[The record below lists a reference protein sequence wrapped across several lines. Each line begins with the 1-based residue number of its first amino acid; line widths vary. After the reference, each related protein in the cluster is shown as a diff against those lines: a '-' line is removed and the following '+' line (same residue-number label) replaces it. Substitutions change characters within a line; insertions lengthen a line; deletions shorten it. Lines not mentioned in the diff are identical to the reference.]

1 MGSMNDPLSQQQPA
15 HEDNGWGTAAQASGR
30 GLRAA
35 GRGMRAAG
43 KVTGRGA
50 RFAFLQ
56 ARRAARAEGAEAS
69 GLSRLIEVS
78 AVAAAGDA
86 AVTISLAG
94 TLFFANP
101 GGSRAPVALYLGMTM
116 LPFAVLAP
124 LLGPFLDR
132 FSHGRRWAI
141 GGTLALRGFLC
152 WLMADAIAGHSIALY
167 PYALGVLV
175 CSKAYGIARSATV
188 PRLLPESV
196 TLVKANGRIS
206 LAGIVGVGVSAP
218 IAGLASLAGP
228 QWSMRYA
235 FVVFM
240 AATVL
245 AVLLP
250 ARSDSTEGEEPV
262 SLSGRAQQRFQ
273 LPSSV
278 VFALRCNAGLK
289 ILSGFLFMFLA
300 FLLKQHPLPGWE
312 HRDTLLLALVIG
324 AVGAGNTVGIA
335 LGSILRRVDPRITVI
350 IALLADTAAAVF
362 AALFFSLLPAM
373 ILGLTSGLGAAI
385 GKLALDSTIQNDV
398 PERVRTSAFARS
410 ETLLQLTWVVG
421 GFIGIALPL
430 NAELGMWTLSA
441 IMVTWIVYVLVRP
454 RLLAQQAA
462 QPRASQPFA
471 GRPSGAG
478 RPRSPGRPGR
488 PLD

>member
-1 MGSMNDPLSQQQPA
+1 MR
-15 HEDNGWGTAAQASGR
+15 TA
-30 GLRAA
+30 GL
-35 GRGMRAAG
+35 
-43 KVTGRGA
+43 VTGRGA

-56 ARRAARAEGAEAS
+56 ARRAARAEGADAS
-69 GLSRLIEVS
+69 GLARLIELS

-101 GGSRAPVALYLGMTM
+101 GGSREPVALYLGMTM
-116 LPFAVLAP
+116 LPFALLAP

-152 WLMADAIAGHSIALY
+152 WLMADAIASHSIAIY

-175 CSKAYGIARSATV
+175 CSKAYGVARSATV
-188 PRLLPESV
+188 PRLVPDNL

-206 LAGIVGVGVSAP
+206 LAGIVGVAVSAP
-218 IAGLASLAGP
+218 LAGLASLAGA

-240 AATVL
+240 AATIL

-250 ARSDSTEGEEPV
+250 ARSDSTDGEESV
-262 SLSGRAQQRFQ
+262 SLSGRAPQKFR

-289 ILSGFLFMFLA
+289 VLSGFLFMFLA

-312 HRDTLLLALVIG
+312 HRDTLLLGLVIG
-324 AVGAGNTVGIA
+324 AVGVGNTVGIA
-335 LGSILRRVDPRITVI
+335 AGSLLRRVQPRITVI
-350 IALLADTAAAVF
+350 VALLADTAAAIF
-362 AALFFSLLPAM
+362 AALFFGLVPAM
-373 ILGLTSGLGAAI
+373 VLGLVSGLGAAI

-430 NAELGMWTLSA
+430 NAGLGMWTLSA
-441 IMVTWIVYVLVRP
+441 IMVGWIAYVLVRP
-454 RLLAQQAA
+454 RMLAQQTGPATA
-462 QPRASQPFA
+462 GDPFA
-471 GRPSGAG
+471 GRTP
-478 RPRSPGRPGR
+478 RPRSPGPAGR

>member
-1 MGSMNDPLSQQQPA
+1 
-15 HEDNGWGTAAQASGR
+15 
-30 GLRAA
+30 
-35 GRGMRAAG
+35 MRAAG
-43 KVTGRGA
+43 KVTGRSA

-56 ARRAARAEGAEAS
+56 ARRAARAEGADAS
-69 GLSRLIEVS
+69 GLSRLIELS

-86 AVTISLAG
+86 AVSISLAG

-188 PRLLPESV
+188 PRLLPDNV

-218 IAGLASLAGP
+218 IAGLASLAGA

-235 FVVFM
+235 FLVFM

-262 SLSGRAQQRFQ
+262 SMSGRAQQRFQ
-273 LPSSV
+273 LPASV

-289 ILSGFLFMFLA
+289 VLSGFLFLFMA

-312 HRDTLLLALVIG
+312 HKDTLLLGLVIG
-324 AVGAGNTVGIA
+324 AVGVGNTVGIA
-335 LGSILRRVDPRITVI
+335 LGSVLRRIDPRVTVI
-350 IALLADTAAAVF
+350 VALLADTAAAIF
-362 AALFFSLLPAM
+362 AALFFGLLTGM
-373 ILGLTSGLGAAI
+373 ILGLVSGLGAAI

-430 NAELGMWTLSA
+430 NAGLGLWTLSA
-441 IMVTWIVYVLVRP
+441 IMIAWIVYVLVRP
-454 RLLAQQAA
+454 RVIAQ
-462 QPRASQPFA
+462 RTSQPTVGQPF
-471 GRPSGAG
+471 AG

>member
-1 MGSMNDPLSQQQPA
+1 MGVMSDPLSQQRPA
-15 HEDNGWGTAAQASGR
+15 HDDNGWGAAAQASGR
-30 GLRAA
+30 GIRAA

-56 ARRAARAEGAEAS
+56 ARRAARAEGADAS
-69 GLSRLIEVS
+69 GLARLIELS

-101 GGSRAPVALYLGMTM
+101 GGSREPVALYLGMTM

-152 WLMADAIAGHSIALY
+152 WLMADAIAAHSIALY

-175 CSKAYGIARSATV
+175 CSKAYGIARSAAV
-188 PRLLPESV
+188 PRLLPENV

-206 LAGIVGVGVSAP
+206 LAGIVGVAVSAP
-218 IAGLASLAGP
+218 LAGLASLAGAE
-228 QWSMRYA
+228 WSMRYA

-250 ARSDSTEGEEPV
+250 ARSDSAAGEEQV
-262 SLSGRAQQRFQ
+262 SMSGRAHQRFQ

-289 ILSGFLFMFLA
+289 ILSGFLFMFMA
-300 FLLKQHPLPGWE
+300 FLLKQHPLPGWQ
-312 HRDTLLLALVIG
+312 HRDTLLLGLVIG
-324 AVGAGNTVGIA
+324 AVGVGNTIGIA
-335 LGSILRRVDPRITVI
+335 LGSILKHVDPRVTVI
-350 IALLADTAAAVF
+350 IALLADTAAAIF
-362 AALFFSLLPAM
+362 AALFFGLLPGM
-373 ILGLTSGLGAAI
+373 VLGFVSGIGAAI

-421 GFIGIALPL
+421 GLIGIAIPL
-430 NAELGMWTLSA
+430 NAELGLWTLSI
-441 IMVTWIVYVLVRP
+441 IMVAWIAYVLVRP
-454 RLLAQQAA
+454 RVLAQRAA
-462 QPRASQPFA
+462 QPTASQPF
-471 GRPSGAG
+471 AG